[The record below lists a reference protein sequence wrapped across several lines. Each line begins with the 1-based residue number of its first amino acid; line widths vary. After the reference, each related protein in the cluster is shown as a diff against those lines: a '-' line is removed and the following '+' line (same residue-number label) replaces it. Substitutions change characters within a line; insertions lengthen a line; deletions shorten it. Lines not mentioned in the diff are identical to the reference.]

1 VAIYSSLTLRPD
13 VRRLPIP
20 ALPPAARYAGV
31 LAVAAGIA
39 YFSLTGDP
47 PAQPSGNDK
56 TLHFIAYATLGL
68 AIAYAT
74 LDDRRP
80 LVRAALI
87 VGGAGLYGVGIE
99 LVQWSLPERY
109 FGLGDIAA
117 NLFGGVLALSW
128 LVVERVFT
136 YVPVPEGVSGGT

>member
-1 VAIYSSLTLRPD
+1 M
-13 VRRLPIP
+13 RRLPVP

-47 PAQPSGNDK
+47 PAQPPGNDK
-56 TLHFIAYATLGL
+56 TLHFVAYATLGL

-80 LVRAALI
+80 LVRAVLI
-87 VGGAGLYGVGIE
+87 VGGAGFYGVGIE
-99 LVQWSLPERY
+99 LVQWSLPARY
-109 FGLGDIAA
+109 FGPGDIAA
-117 NLFGGVLALSW
+117 NLIGATLALSW
-128 LVVERVFT
+128 LLAERVT
-136 YVPVPEGVSGGT
+136 QYVPVAADTN